1 MDAKVEPAGPAS
13 ESRIAIGEGGWTLT
27 IDGPEPGQ
35 ERWAETIFALANGAI
50 GVRARI
56 DELGGGDG
64 STFLAAAYEV
74 SPIVYHERFRGFAET
89 TDTRV
94 PVAEAIG
101 LSVAIDGSAVDF
113 TTAAAEQTVRTLD
126 LRSGVLTRETHWRLA
141 DGRRIT
147 VRAERLVPLDG
158 TTGYAR
164 RIAVS
169 PVGFAAA
176 IALTPR
182 LLAAPTAAG
191 QADDPRLGVN
201 LHAHGFAPFG
211 APRPDMVVEKLRG
224 SGIAVAATQTV
235 RGVTEAQV
243 AADGSLAIEIATG
256 YVVAADADDPQRLGD
271 SAATTAAALADAGF
285 DALIVRQHAALDAF
299 WRNAVVEIDGDEA
312 AMATLRLN
320 LFHLFQSAG
329 RDGQGSAAA
338 KGLTGQ
344 GYEGHYFWDTE
355 VFMLPVLAVSA
366 PEIARAMLAYRY
378 ATLDAAIANARALNH
393 DKGALYAWRT
403 IAGRECSAHY
413 PSGSA
418 EYHIN
423 AAIAYAIGFYDKAT
437 GDTGF
442 LVELGAEMLV
452 QTARL
457 WIALGAHEERTGQFC
472 IRGVTGPDEYT
483 ALIDNNWYT
492 NRMAQAHLRLAVEV
506 VDRVAAAAPGD
517 WANTVAR
524 IGYAPTEAAA
534 WTAAADAMR
543 LPYDETL
550 RIDAQ
555 DDSFLD
561 KPRWDLAGTPADKF
575 PLLLHYHPMTL
586 YRHQVAKQADLV
598 LGLVLGG
605 DGIDIERKR
614 RAYDHYDSV
623 TAHDSTLSACSFSI
637 LASDVGRADEA
648 WRHFRSTAF
657 VDVDDLHHN
666 TDHGVHMAAMAG
678 SWLAFAWG
686 FGGFRLR
693 ESVPSF
699 APALPAA
706 WRGYG
711 FAMLWRGSRLRIDVD
726 ADGVTYRN
734 LDGPTVSFAHRDRN
748 VTLAPGETR
757 RFNA

>member
-1 MDAKVEPAGPAS
+1 MDAKVERSVPAS
-13 ESRIAIGEGGWTLT
+13 DSRMAIGDDGWTLS
-27 IDGPEPGQ
+27 IDGPAPTQ

-50 GVRARI
+50 GVRANI
-56 DELGGGDG
+56 DECGGGDG
-64 STFLAAAYEV
+64 STFLTAAYEV
-74 SPIVYHERFRGFAET
+74 SPIAYHERFRGFAET

-101 LSVAIDGSAVDF
+101 LDIAIDRTVIDFASAV
-113 TTAAAEQTVRTLD
+113 AEHTVRRLD
-126 LRSGVLTRETHWRLA
+126 LRSGVLTRETRWRLA
-141 DGRRIT
+141 DGRRIQ
-147 VRAERLVPLDG
+147 VHAERLVPLDG
-158 TTGYAR
+158 TTCYAR
-164 RIAVS
+164 RVAVS
-169 PVGFAAA
+169 PIGFAATIA
-176 IALTPR
+176 IAPR
-182 LLAAPTAAG
+182 LLPAPAAAG
-191 QADDPRLGVN
+191 QADDPRLGVD
-201 LHAHGFAPFG
+201 LHAYGFAPFG
-211 APRPDMVVEKLRG
+211 EQRPNMVVEKLHG
-224 SGIAVAATQTV
+224 SGIAVAATQAV
-235 RGVTEAQV
+235 LGAGQALV
-243 AADGSLAIEIATG
+243 AADGMVSIDIFTAYA
-256 YVVAADADDPQRLGD
+256 VAADAGDPQHMGN
-271 SAATTAAALADAGF
+271 TAAAIAADLADTGF
-285 DALIVRQHAALDAF
+285 DPLRQQQRAALEAF
-299 WRNAVVEIDGDEA
+299 WQNAVVEIDGDDA

-329 RDGQGSAAA
+329 RDGHGSAAA

-378 ATLDAAIANARALNH
+378 TTLDAAIANARALNH
-393 DKGALYAWRT
+393 DHGALFAWRT

-423 AAIAYAIGFYDKAT
+423 AAIAYAIGFYDQAT

-442 LVELGAEMLV
+442 LVEMGAEMLV

-457 WIALGAHEERTGQFC
+457 WISLGAHEERTGEFC

-492 NRMAQAHLRLAVEV
+492 NRMAQAHLRLAVDV
-506 VDRVAAAAPGD
+506 IDRVAAAAPD
-517 WANTVAR
+517 TWAKTAAR
-524 IGYAPTEAAA
+524 IGYSPAEATA
-534 WTAAADAMR
+534 WTAAANAMR
-543 LPYDETL
+543 LPYDEEL

-555 DDSFLD
+555 DDSFLN

-605 DGIDIERKR
+605 DGIDVARKR

-637 LASDVGRADEA
+637 LASDVGHRDEA

-693 ESVPSF
+693 EGAPSF
-699 APALPAA
+699 APTLPAA

-711 FAMLWRGSRLRIDVD
+711 FAMLWRGTRLRVDVA

-734 LDGPTVSFAHRDRN
+734 LHGPAIAFAHRDQSI
-748 VTLAPGETR
+748 TLTPGETR
-757 RFNA
+757 RFDA